1 MLSSKCQFYGLALQ
15 LKQFHS
21 IFMWVV
27 LALMSAILLGIYEV
41 FKKLSVHKN
50 AVIPVLFI
58 STLTSSLIFLPITV
72 GSGICPEFFQSI
84 QLFVPEIS
92 SGQHVLIFLKSVLV
106 VSSWILA
113 FYAVKNL
120 PITIVAPIRAT
131 GPIWTLLGAILIFS
145 EHLNFYQWIGVIIT
159 LLFFYLLSTT
169 GKSEG
174 INFSTNK
181 WVFFIVAATFLGAAS
196 GLYDK
201 FLMRRIDRM
210 AVQAW
215 FSFYQVA
222 ILLPVLAISRWRLP
236 IAERTPFHWR
246 WSIPLIG
253 VFLVLADYLYFNS
266 LSYEDSMISIIS
278 SLRRGG
284 VVISFVVGAVV
295 FHEKNIRRKGIY
307 LAGILIG
314 ILLISLGSH

>member
-1 MLSSKCQFYGLALQ
+1 MWVILAL
-15 LKQFHS
+15 F
-21 IFMWVV
+21 
-27 LALMSAILLGIYEV
+27 SAVLLGIYEV

-58 STLTSSLIFLPITV
+58 STLTSSLIFLPLTV
-72 GSGICPEFFQSI
+72 GSGIYPEFFRGI
-84 QLFVPEIS
+84 QLYVPEITLS
-92 SGQHVLIFLKSVLV
+92 EHGYIFLKSMLV

-120 PITIVAPIRAT
+120 PITLVAPIRAT
-131 GPIWTLLGAILIFS
+131 GPIWTLIGAILIFS
-145 EHLNFYQWIGVIIT
+145 EHLNTNQWIGVTIT

-181 WVFFIVAATFLGAAS
+181 WVLFIVLATFLGAAS

-215 FSFYQVA
+215 FSFYQVVIMLP
-222 ILLPVLAISRWRLP
+222 ILAVNRWRLTKG
-236 IAERTPFHWR
+236 ERTPFHWR

-266 LSYEDSMISIIS
+266 LSYEDSMISIVS
-278 SLRRGG
+278 ALRRGG

-295 FHEKNIRRKGIY
+295 FHEKNIRRKAIF

-314 ILLISLGSH
+314 ILLISLGSQ

>member
-1 MLSSKCQFYGLALQ
+1 MWVILAL
-15 LKQFHS
+15 
-21 IFMWVV
+21 
-27 LALMSAILLGIYEV
+27 ASAFLLGIYEV
-41 FKKLSVHKN
+41 FKKLSVQNN
-50 AVIPVLFI
+50 AVIPVLFL
-58 STLTSSLIFLPITV
+58 STLTSSLIFLPFVI
-72 GSGICPEFFQSI
+72 GSYIAPEFFTGI
-84 QLFVPEIS
+84 HLFIPEINLE
-92 SGQHVLIFLKSVLV
+92 QHGLILIKSVIV

-120 PITIVAPIRAT
+120 PITIVGPIRAT
-131 GPIWTLLGAILIFS
+131 GPLWTLLGAILIFG
-145 EHLNFYQWIGVIIT
+145 EHLNLYQWLGVSVT

-169 GKSEG
+169 GKLEG
-174 INFSTNK
+174 IHFKTNK
-181 WVFFIVAATFLGAAS
+181 WVLFIVAATFIGAAS

-201 FLMRRIDRM
+201 FIMRRVDRL

-222 ILLPVLAISRWRLP
+222 ILLPILAVNRWRLP
-236 IAERTPFHWR
+236 KAERTPFHWR

-253 VFLVLADYLYFNS
+253 VFLVLADFLYFNA
-266 LSYEDSMISIIS
+266 LTYEDSLISIIS

-295 FHEKNIRRKGIY
+295 FHEKNLRKKGLY

>member
-1 MLSSKCQFYGLALQ
+1 MWVILAL
-15 LKQFHS
+15 F
-21 IFMWVV
+21 
-27 LALMSAILLGIYEV
+27 SAVLLGIYEV

-72 GSGICPEFFQSI
+72 GSGIYPEFFKGLH
-84 QLFVPEIS
+84 LFVPDITLEEH
-92 SGQHVLIFLKSVLV
+92 GLIFLKSILV

-131 GPIWTLLGAILIFS
+131 GPIWTLLGAIVIFC
-145 EHLNFYQWIGVIIT
+145 EHLNSYQWAGVIIT

-174 INFSTNK
+174 IQFSTNK
-181 WVFFIVAATFLGAAS
+181 WVLFIVIATFLGAAS

-201 FLMRRIDRM
+201 FLIRRIDRM

-215 FSFYQVA
+215 FSFYQVV
-222 ILLPVLAISRWRLP
+222 ILLPILAVNRWRLP
-236 IAERTPFHWR
+236 KSERTPFHWR

-253 VFLVLADYLYFNS
+253 AFLVLADYLYFNA
-266 LSYEDSMISIIS
+266 LSYTDSMISIVS
-278 SLRRGG
+278 ALRRGG
-284 VVISFVVGAVV
+284 VVISFVVGALV
-295 FHEKNIRRKGIY
+295 FHEKNIRRKAIY

>member
-1 MLSSKCQFYGLALQ
+1 MWVILAL
-15 LKQFHS
+15 
-21 IFMWVV
+21 
-27 LALMSAILLGIYEV
+27 ASAVLLGIYEV
-41 FKKLSVHKN
+41 FKKLSVNKN
-50 AVIPVLFI
+50 AVIPVLFL
-58 STLTSSLIFLPITV
+58 STLTSSLIFLPITI
-72 GSGICPEFFQSI
+72 GSGFYPEFFKSI
-84 QLFVPEIS
+84 QLFVPEITLN
-92 SGQHVLIFLKSVLV
+92 QHGLIFLKSMLV

-131 GPIWTLLGAILIFS
+131 GPIWTLLGAILIFN
-145 EHLNFYQWIGVIIT
+145 EQLNFYQWLGVIIT

-174 INFSTNK
+174 IHFSTNK
-181 WVFFIVAATFLGAAS
+181 WVLFILLATFLGAAS

-201 FLMRRIDRM
+201 FLMRRIDRV

-222 ILLPVLAISRWRLP
+222 ILLPILAINRWRLP
-236 IAERTPFHWR
+236 KAERTPFYWR

-266 LSYEDSMISIIS
+266 LSYPESMISIVS
-278 SLRRGG
+278 ALRRGG
-284 VVISFVVGAVV
+284 VVISFVVGALV
-295 FHEKNIRRKGIY
+295 FREKNIPRKAIY
-307 LAGILIG
+307 LIGILIG

>member
-1 MLSSKCQFYGLALQ
+1 MWVILAL
-15 LKQFHS
+15 
-21 IFMWVV
+21 
-27 LALMSAILLGIYEV
+27 ASAVLLGIYEV
-41 FKKLSVHKN
+41 FKKLSVNKN

-58 STLTSSLIFLPITV
+58 STLTSSIIFLPLTV
-72 GSGICPEFFQSI
+72 GSSFYPEFFKTI
-84 QLFVPEIS
+84 QLFVPKIT
-92 SGQHVLIFLKSVLV
+92 GQQHFLIFLKSMLV

-131 GPIWTLLGAILIFS
+131 GPIWTLLGAIVIYS
-145 EHLNFYQWIGVIIT
+145 EHLNTYQWVGVIIT

-169 GKSEG
+169 GKLEG
-174 INFSTNK
+174 VNFTTNK
-181 WVFFIVAATFLGAAS
+181 WVFFIVTGTFLGAAS

-222 ILLPVLAISRWRLP
+222 ILLPVLAVNRWRLP
-236 IAERTPFHWR
+236 KGERTPFHWR

-253 VFLVLADYLYFNS
+253 VFLVMADYLYFNS
-266 LSYEDSMISIIS
+266 LSYKDSMISIVS

-284 VVISFVVGAVV
+284 VVISFVVGALV
-295 FHEKNIRRKGIY
+295 FHEKNISRKAIY

-314 ILLISLGSH
+314 ILLISLGSK

>member
-1 MLSSKCQFYGLALQ
+1 MWVILAL
-15 LKQFHS
+15 
-21 IFMWVV
+21 
-27 LALMSAILLGIYEV
+27 ASAVLLGIYEV
-41 FKKLSVHKN
+41 FKKLSVNKN

-58 STLTSSLIFLPITV
+58 STLTSSIIFLPLTV
-72 GSGICPEFFQSI
+72 GSSFYPEFFKTI
-84 QLFVPEIS
+84 QLFVPEIT
-92 SGQHVLIFLKSVLV
+92 GQQHFFIFLKSILV

-131 GPIWTLLGAILIFS
+131 GPIWTLLGAIDIYS
-145 EHLNFYQWIGVIIT
+145 EHLNTYQWFGVIIT

-169 GKSEG
+169 GKLEG
-174 INFSTNK
+174 VNFTTNK
-181 WVFFIVAATFLGAAS
+181 WVFFIVAGTFLGAAS

-222 ILLPVLAISRWRLP
+222 ILLPVLAVNRWRLP
-236 IAERTPFHWR
+236 KGERTPFHWR

-253 VFLVLADYLYFNS
+253 VFLVMADYLYFNS
-266 LSYEDSMISIIS
+266 LSYKDSMISIVS

-284 VVISFVVGAVV
+284 VVISFVVGALV
-295 FHEKNIRRKGIY
+295 FHEKNISRKAIY

-314 ILLISLGSH
+314 ILLISLGSK

>member
-1 MLSSKCQFYGLALQ
+1 
-15 LKQFHS
+15 
-21 IFMWVV
+21 MWVI
-27 LALMSAILLGIYEV
+27 LALMSAVFLGIYEV

-50 AVIPVLFI
+50 AVIPVLFL
-58 STLTSSLIFLPITV
+58 STVTSSLIFLPITV
-72 GSGICPEFFQSI
+72 GSAIYPEFFKGL
-84 QLFVPEIS
+84 QLFVPEITLQ
-92 SGQHVLIFLKSVLV
+92 QHWLIFLKSLLV
-106 VSSWILA
+106 VASWILA

-131 GPIWTLLGAILIFS
+131 GPIWTLLGAIVIFS
-145 EHLNFYQWIGVIIT
+145 EHLNAYQWMGVIIT

-174 INFSTNK
+174 IHFSSNK
-181 WVFFIVAATFLGAAS
+181 WVFFIIAGTFLGAAS

-222 ILLPVLAISRWRLP
+222 ILLPILAVNRWRLP
-236 IAERTPFHWR
+236 KGERTPFHWR

-253 VFLVLADYLYFNS
+253 VFLVVADFLYFNA
-266 LSYEDSMISIIS
+266 LSYHDSLISIIS

-295 FHEKNIRRKGIY
+295 FHEKNIRMKALF

-314 ILLISLGSH
+314 IVLISLGSH

>member
-1 MLSSKCQFYGLALQ
+1 MWVILAL
-15 LKQFHS
+15 
-21 IFMWVV
+21 
-27 LALMSAILLGIYEV
+27 ASAVLLGIYEV

-58 STLTSSLIFLPITV
+58 STLTSSAIFLPITL
-72 GSGICPEFFQSI
+72 GSVIYPEFFKSI
-84 QLFVPEIS
+84 QLFVPEINLE
-92 SGQHVLIFLKSVLV
+92 QHVLIFLKSMLV

-145 EHLNFYQWIGVIIT
+145 EHLNFYQWVGVIIT
-159 LLFFYLLSTT
+159 LLFFYMLSTT

-174 INFSTNK
+174 ISFSTNK
-181 WVFFIVAATFLGAAS
+181 WVLFIVLATFLGAAS

-201 FLMRRIDRM
+201 FLMRRIDRL

-222 ILLPVLAISRWRLP
+222 ILLPILAVNRWRLSKG
-236 IAERTPFHWR
+236 ERTPFYWR

-266 LSYEDSMISIIS
+266 LSYQDSMISIVSAI
-278 SLRRGG
+278 RRGG

-295 FHEKNIRRKGIY
+295 FREKNIRRKAIY

-314 ILLISLGSH
+314 ILLISLGSK

>member
-1 MLSSKCQFYGLALQ
+1 
-15 LKQFHS
+15 
-21 IFMWVV
+21 MWVV
-27 LALMSAILLGIYEV
+27 LALASSVLLGIYEV

-58 STLTSSLIFLPITV
+58 STLTSALIFLPLTV
-72 GSGICPEFFQSI
+72 GSGIYPEFFKSI
-84 QLFVPEIS
+84 QLFVPEITIE
-92 SGQHVLIFLKSVLV
+92 QHGLIFLKSLLV

-145 EHLNFYQWIGVIIT
+145 EHLNFYQWIGVIVT

-174 INFSTNK
+174 IYFSTNK
-181 WVFFIVAATFLGAAS
+181 WVFFIMAGTFLGAAS

-210 AVQAW
+210 AVQAY

-222 ILLPVLAISRWRLP
+222 ILLPILAVNRWRLP
-236 IAERTPFHWR
+236 KGERSSFHWR

-253 VFLVLADYLYFNS
+253 FFLVLADYLYFDA
-266 LSYEDSMISIIS
+266 LSYHESMISIVS

-284 VVISFVVGAVV
+284 VVISFVVGALV
-295 FHEKNIRRKGIY
+295 FKEKNIRRKALY

-314 ILLISLGSH
+314 ILLISLGSK

>member
-1 MLSSKCQFYGLALQ
+1 MWVLLALSSA
-15 LKQFHS
+15 
-21 IFMWVV
+21 V
-27 LALMSAILLGIYEV
+27 LLGIYEV

-50 AVIPVLFI
+50 AVMPVLFI
-58 STLTSSLIFLPITV
+58 STVTSSLIFLPVTI
-72 GSGICPEFFQSI
+72 GSGFYPEFFKSI
-84 QLFVPEIS
+84 QLFVPEITLEHH
-92 SGQHVLIFLKSVLV
+92 GLIFLKSMLV

-120 PITIVAPIRAT
+120 PITLVAPIRAT

-145 EHLNFYQWIGVIIT
+145 EHLNLYQWVGVIIT
-159 LLFFYLLSTT
+159 LLFFYMLSTT

-174 INFSTNK
+174 ISFTTNK
-181 WVFFIVAATFLGAAS
+181 WVLFIVLATFLGAAS

-201 FLMRRIDRM
+201 FLMRRIDRL

-222 ILLPVLAISRWRLP
+222 ILLPILAVNRWRLP
-236 IAERTPFHWR
+236 KGERTPFYWR

-266 LSYEDSMISIIS
+266 LSYEDSMISIVS

-284 VVISFVVGAVV
+284 VVISFVLGAVV
-295 FHEKNIRRKGIY
+295 FHEKNIRRKAIY
-307 LAGILIG
+307 LTGILIG
-314 ILLISLGSH
+314 ILLISMGSK

>member
-1 MLSSKCQFYGLALQ
+1 
-15 LKQFHS
+15 
-21 IFMWVV
+21 MWVI
-27 LALMSAILLGIYEV
+27 LALMSAVLLGIYEV

-72 GSGICPEFFQSI
+72 GSGLYPEFFQSI
-84 QLFVPEIS
+84 QLYVPEIS
-92 SGQHVLIFLKSVLV
+92 VQNHGLIFLKSLLV

-145 EHLNFYQWIGVIIT
+145 EQLNVYQWMGVIIT
-159 LLFFYLLSTT
+159 LLFFYMLSST

-174 INFSTNK
+174 IHFSTNK
-181 WVFFIVAATFLGAAS
+181 WVFFIVAGTFLGAAS

-215 FSFYQVA
+215 FSFYQVV
-222 ILLPVLAISRWRLP
+222 ILLPILSINRWRLP
-236 IAERTPFHWR
+236 KGERTPFHWR

-253 VFLVLADYLYFNS
+253 VFLVMADYLYFNS
-266 LSYEDSMISIIS
+266 LSHPESMISIVS
-278 SLRRGG
+278 ALRRGG
-284 VVISFVVGAVV
+284 VVISFTVGALV
-295 FHEKNIRRKGIY
+295 FHEKNIPRKALY
-307 LAGILIG
+307 LAGILVG
-314 ILLISLGSH
+314 ILLISLGSN

>member
-1 MLSSKCQFYGLALQ
+1 MWVILAL
-15 LKQFHS
+15 L
-21 IFMWVV
+21 
-27 LALMSAILLGIYEV
+27 SAVLLGIYEV

-50 AVIPVLFI
+50 AVIPVLFL
-58 STLTSSLIFLPITV
+58 STLTSSIIFLPFAV
-72 GSGICPEFFQSI
+72 GSNIYPEFFKEI
-84 QLFVPEIS
+84 NLFIPPITLE
-92 SGQHVLIFLKSVLV
+92 QHGFILIKSLIV

-120 PITIVAPIRAT
+120 PITIVGPIRAT

-145 EHLNFYQWIGVIIT
+145 EHLNLYQWVGVIVT
-159 LLFFYLLSTT
+159 LFFFYLLSTT
-169 GKSEG
+169 GKLEG
-174 INFSTNK
+174 IHFKTNK
-181 WVFFIVAATFLGAAS
+181 WVFFIVAATFIGAAS

-201 FLMRRIDRM
+201 FLMRKIDRL

-222 ILLPVLAISRWRLP
+222 ILLPILAVNRWPLTK
-236 IAERTPFHWR
+236 AERTPFHWR
-246 WSIPLIG
+246 WSIPMIG
-253 VFLVLADYLYFNS
+253 IFLVLADFLYFNS
-266 LSYEDSMISIIS
+266 LTYEDSLISIIS

-295 FHEKNIRRKGIY
+295 FHEKNLRKKGLY

-314 ILLISLGSH
+314 ILLISLGSN

>member
-1 MLSSKCQFYGLALQ
+1 MWVILAL
-15 LKQFHS
+15 
-21 IFMWVV
+21 
-27 LALMSAILLGIYEV
+27 ASAFLLGIYEV
-41 FKKLSVHKN
+41 FKKLSVQNN
-50 AVIPVLFI
+50 AVIPVLFL
-58 STLTSSLIFLPITV
+58 STLTSSLIFLPFVI
-72 GSGICPEFFQSI
+72 GSYIA
-84 QLFVPEIS
+84 PEIFTS
-92 SGQHVLIFLKSVLV
+92 INLFIPEINLEQHGLILIKSVIV

-120 PITIVAPIRAT
+120 PITIVGPIRAT
-131 GPIWTLLGAILIFS
+131 GPLWTLAGAILIFG
-145 EHLNFYQWIGVIIT
+145 EYLNLYQWLGVSVT

-169 GKSEG
+169 GKLEG
-174 INFSTNK
+174 IHFKTNK
-181 WVFFIVAATFLGAAS
+181 WVLFIVAATFIGAAS

-201 FLMRRIDRM
+201 FIMRRVDRL

-222 ILLPVLAISRWRLP
+222 ILLPILAVNRWRLP
-236 IAERTPFHWR
+236 KAERTPFHWR

-253 VFLVLADYLYFNS
+253 VFLVLADFLYFNA
-266 LSYEDSMISIIS
+266 LTYEDSLISIIS

-295 FHEKNIRRKGIY
+295 FHEKYLRKKGLY

>member
-1 MLSSKCQFYGLALQ
+1 
-15 LKQFHS
+15 
-21 IFMWVV
+21 MWVI
-27 LALMSAILLGIYEV
+27 LALMSAVFLGIYEV

-50 AVIPVLFI
+50 AVIPVLFL
-58 STLTSSLIFLPITV
+58 STVTSSLIFLPITV
-72 GSGICPEFFQSI
+72 GSAIYPEFFKGL
-84 QLFVPEIS
+84 QLFVPEITLQ
-92 SGQHVLIFLKSVLV
+92 QHWLIFLKSLLV
-106 VSSWILA
+106 VASWILA

-131 GPIWTLLGAILIFS
+131 GPIWTLLGAIVIFS
-145 EHLNFYQWIGVIIT
+145 EHLNAYQWMGVIIT

-174 INFSTNK
+174 IHFSSNK
-181 WVFFIVAATFLGAAS
+181 WVFFIIAGTFLGAAS

-222 ILLPVLAISRWRLP
+222 ILLPILAVNRWRLP
-236 IAERTPFHWR
+236 KGERTPFHWR
-246 WSIPLIG
+246 WSIPMIG
-253 VFLVLADYLYFNS
+253 VFLVVADFLYFNA
-266 LSYEDSMISIIS
+266 LSYHDSLISIIS

-295 FHEKNIRRKGIY
+295 FHEKNIWKKALF
-307 LAGILIG
+307 LAGILVG
-314 ILLISLGSH
+314 IVLISLGSH

>member
-1 MLSSKCQFYGLALQ
+1 
-15 LKQFHS
+15 
-21 IFMWVV
+21 MWVI
-27 LALMSAILLGIYEV
+27 LALMSAVFLGIYEV

-50 AVIPVLFI
+50 AVIPVLFL

-72 GSGICPEFFQSI
+72 GSGIYPEFFKAI
-84 QLFVPEIS
+84 QLFVPEITLQ
-92 SGQHVLIFLKSVLV
+92 QHWLIFLKSLLV
-106 VSSWILA
+106 VASWILA

-131 GPIWTLLGAILIFS
+131 GPIWTLLGAIVIFS
-145 EHLNFYQWIGVIIT
+145 EHLNTYQWMGVIIT

-174 INFSTNK
+174 IHFSTNK
-181 WVFFIVAATFLGAAS
+181 WVFFIIAGTFLGAAS

-222 ILLPVLAISRWRLP
+222 ILLPILAVNRWRLP
-236 IAERTPFHWR
+236 KGERTPFHWR

-253 VFLVLADYLYFNS
+253 VFLVVADFLYFNA
-266 LSYEDSMISIIS
+266 LSYHDSLISIIS

-295 FHEKNIRRKGIY
+295 FHEKNIRMKALF

-314 ILLISLGSH
+314 IVLISLGSH